1 MDRALAS
8 SKMAM
13 NTKENYDTA
22 FFTEKALL
30 NGLTGPFTKV
40 NSARTKS
47 PAKATILGRMVAPTK
62 GRYLTDLG
70 TVTELT

>member
-1 MDRALAS
+1 MDKALAS
-8 SKMAM
+8 SKMDM

-30 NGLTGPFTKV
+30 NGLTGLFTKV

-62 GRYLTDLG
+62 GRYSMDLG

>member
-13 NTKENYDTA
+13 NTKGNYDTA
-22 FFTEKALL
+22 FFTEKALS
-30 NGLTGPFTKV
+30 NGLTGLFTKV
-40 NSARTKS
+40 SSARTKS

-62 GRYLTDLG
+62 GRYLTGLG
-70 TVTELT
+70 TVTVLT